1 MKARHKASL
10 LTTHKKIGKHFFPSL
25 QFPSLLLHFHLPDGG
40 CALTFAGIISSLE
53 YPDFPNLIC
62 LKEINGHYCGQV
74 HPKPELSLFG
84 IPTNGAHPKR
94 DSAKINNWLNNY
106 YLKGQKHKT
115 DKNHF
120 DHQRH
125 FVHFLWA
132 SNRGRQVYDMRT
144 VQDDKKTLV
153 FKKILSLQKKT
164 WFMKHRSF
172 IFPINPEFWKKK
184 RVLQNVLK

>member
-1 MKARHKASL
+1 MFIIHESEAQSL
-10 LTTHKKIGKHFFPSL
+10 SPHYKKKVGKHFSIPSVSSPFAPL
-25 QFPSLLLHFHLPDGG
+25 SSPGWRVCPHLCWDN
-40 CALTFAGIISSLE
+40 LLE
-53 YPDFPNLIC
+53 YPDFPSLIC

-125 FVHFLWA
+125 FVHFLWP
-132 SNRGRQVYDMRT
+132 SNRGRQVYDMRI

-153 FKKILSLQKKT
+153 FKKNLQFAEKNL
-164 WFMKHRSF
+164 
-172 IFPINPEFWKKK
+172 IYENIG
-184 RVLQNVLK
+184 VLFFQ